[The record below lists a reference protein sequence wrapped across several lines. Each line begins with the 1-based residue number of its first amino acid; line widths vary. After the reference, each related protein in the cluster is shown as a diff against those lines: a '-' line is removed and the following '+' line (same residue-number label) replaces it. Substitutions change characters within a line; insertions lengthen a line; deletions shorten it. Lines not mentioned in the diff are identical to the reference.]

1 MNVAQVPACH
11 NPCSAPAASVAG
23 AFASSAVGSCVATH
37 PTLPGLCGR
46 VRAVWLSF
54 VLLFVMGG
62 SVSAAPQ
69 VKSPAVVAPAASA
82 VIVLNDTGITQCTN
96 GSAIVACDTAST
108 GDASAHPR
116 QDGRFGRDPAAPV
129 KVGGGAAGFDFTKV
143 CMDGTLNCVSAA
155 DTTESPASASA
166 WACTKDNVTNLVW
179 SLHSGAGDW
188 TTYAGSTLPTA
199 YNAQGRC
206 GYNTG
211 WRLPTVP
218 ELFSIVNYSRRAP
231 SIDVAYFPGT
241 RATFYWTSQ
250 TFKLDAAGA
259 WWVGFAEGDSSVF
272 GMATTNAVRLVRSA
286 Q

>member
-1 MNVAQVPACH
+1 MNVAQVPACY

-23 AFASSAVGSCVATH
+23 AFASSAIESCNATRSVLH
-37 PTLPGLCGR
+37 GLWVCL
-46 VRAVWLSF
+46 RAVWLSIV
-54 VLLFVMGG
+54 VLLTTVG

-69 VKSPAVVAPAASA
+69 VKSPAVVAAAASA

-96 GSAIVACDTAST
+96 GSAIVACDIAST

-116 QDGRFGRDPAAPV
+116 QDGRFGRDPAAPA

-143 CMDGTLNCVSAA
+143 CMDGTLDCASAA
-155 DTTESPASASA
+155 DTTESPASAGA

-188 TTYAGSTLPTA
+188 TNYAGSTLPTA

-231 SIDVAYFPGT
+231 SIDVMYFPGT
-241 RATFYWTSQ
+241 QATFYWTSQ
-250 TFKLDAAGA
+250 TFKLDAAAA
-259 WWVGFAEGDSSVF
+259 WWVGFAEGDSSLF
-272 GMATTNAVRLVRSA
+272 SMATTNAVRLVRSA